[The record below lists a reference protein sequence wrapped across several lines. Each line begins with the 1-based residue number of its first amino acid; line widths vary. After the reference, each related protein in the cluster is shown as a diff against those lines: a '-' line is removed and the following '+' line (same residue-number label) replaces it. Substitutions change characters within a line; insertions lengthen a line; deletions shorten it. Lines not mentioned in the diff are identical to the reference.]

1 VSDNKTEQ
9 PSLRKQRQARD
20 QGDIPVSAAL
30 VSSGALVAALLLLP
44 ASGLAF
50 AKLSVEL
57 VRRAVT
63 GHGDT
68 SQALLGAGMMASL
81 PLLGGAA
88 AAALG
93 LGLLQTGAALVPGR
107 LAPKLSN
114 LDLIE
119 GLKRLFRIDRWLL
132 VARACFA
139 STVILWLASRAIRD
153 AAGSLAST
161 IGQPE
166 TAVGLTAHIVRQL
179 LWQAALLT
187 VALAILDVFLTR
199 QQWLRRNRMSKD
211 EVKREHRE
219 SEGDPHQ
226 KQERRRAHQEL
237 LTQATLLSLKDADV
251 LIVNPT
257 HIAVGLRYNEELED
271 APRIVAYGEE
281 HLAKQMIEAA
291 HAYGIPVVRDI
302 PIARALSEFAI
313 GDEVPEEL
321 YEAVAEIL
329 HALWNDEKPSTD

>member
-20 QGDIPVSAAL
+20 QGDIPISAAL
-30 VSSGALVAALLLLP
+30 VSCGALVAALLLLP
-44 ASGLAF
+44 SCGVVF
-50 AKLSVEL
+50 AKLSLDL

-63 GHGDT
+63 GNGGTTHE
-68 SQALLGAGMMASL
+68 LLSAGLIASL

-93 LGLLQTGAALVPGR
+93 VGLLQTGAALVPSR

-119 GLKRLFRIDRWLL
+119 GLKRLFGAERWLL
-132 VARACFA
+132 VARASLACA
-139 STVILWLASRAIRD
+139 VILWLASRAIRD
-153 AAGSLAST
+153 AAGSLAAT
-161 IGQPE
+161 IGQPQ
-166 TAVGLTAHIVRQL
+166 AAIGLTTHIVRQL

-187 VALAILDVFLTR
+187 IALAILDVFVTR
-199 QQWLRRNRMSKD
+199 LQWLKRNRMSKD

-226 KQERRRAHQEL
+226 KQERRRAHQDL
-237 LTQATLLSLKDADV
+237 LSQATLLSLKDADV

-257 HIAVGLRYNEELED
+257 HIAVGLRYNEELDD

-281 HLAKQMIEAA
+281 HLAKQMIDAA
-291 HAYGIPVVRDI
+291 RAYGIPVVRDI
-302 PIARALSEFAI
+302 PIARALSELAV
-313 GDEVPEEL
+313 GEEVPAEL

-329 HALWNDEKPSTD
+329 HALWNERETVND